1 MRKTAMKNDKIN
13 RVTHKKLKLYIGAKC
28 IKCGWWIESG
38 EIAFLWKAYKTN
50 MFTHIE
56 CKK

>member
-1 MRKTAMKNDKIN
+1 MKNDKIN

-28 IKCGWWIESG
+28 VKCGWWIESG
-38 EIAFLWKAYKTN
+38 DIAFQWKTGKIS

-56 CKK
+56 CKN